1 MIGRLLQAADF
12 KRLLAVPPR
21 ARSAHFVVHHLRG
34 EPLGARSPFSL
45 SVPARSLPAQAG
57 LSTDD
62 PRILSEPVDKFLN
75 QPPNQ
80 AWVGVVIPKKQA
92 KRAVTR
98 NLMRRQIK
106 AVSDRVLAPSATS
119 QAAGLWL
126 VRLKQ
131 GFATAE
137 FPSASSPALRQAVR
151 QELDEVL
158 QRALQR
164 VAAGPMQPMAGGSS
178 RP

>member
-34 EPLGARSPFSL
+34 EPTRALLRFGRSVSTPL
-45 SVPARSLPAQAG
+45 ALPDPG
-57 LSTDD
+57 LSTSD
-62 PRILSEPVDKFLN
+62 PRILSESVDKSLSDA
-75 QPPNQ
+75 PDR
-80 AWVGVVIPKKQA
+80 AWMGVVIPKKQA

-106 AVSDRVLAPSATS
+106 AVSDRVLAPSAAS

-131 GFATAE
+131 GFTTAA

-151 QELDEVL
+151 QELDELL
-158 QRALQR
+158 QRALER
-164 VAAGPMQPMAGGSS
+164 VAAGAVQRQSPEGQ
-178 RP
+178 RR